1 MDTLFALLAFATL
14 ILMIVGIFSPK
25 RALFWSNK
33 KPTRKR
39 VLLIYSL
46 AFIISM
52 TLFDMTYSEENET
65 TEEANEEQVEETE
78 EPQEDKDTD
87 DKEEKDSSKPQED
100 SSNESDSEKTDE
112 SKDDGSATEDRNDDS
127 ENQSEKKDSTSQ
139 EEKKNPSDDKQED
152 TSKQDETP
160 DTNATVTRVV
170 DGDTIE
176 INYNGET
183 ESVRLLLVDTPEV
196 HGGTQKYGPEAS
208 AFAKEMLKPGTEV
221 QYESDGPKRDH
232 YGRLLGYLW
241 VNGELF
247 NEKLLENGLARY
259 AYVYDPPYKYQVRL
273 KQAEARA
280 RNKGIGIWSMDGY
293 VTSDGFASGA
303 TSSGGSNGSFSGS
316 DSGNDSG
323 SSDSSSS
330 SDSGSGSAALKYDP
344 NGPDR
349 DCGDFDTQK
358 EAQAFYEA
366 AGGPESDPHRL
377 DGNDKDGV
385 VCESL
390 P

>member
-14 ILMIVGIFSPK
+14 ILMVVGLFSPK
-25 RALFWSNK
+25 RALFWSNIR
-33 KPTRKR
+33 PTRKR

-46 AFIISM
+46 AFIISI

-65 TEEANEEQVEETE
+65 TEDAPEEQVEETE
-78 EPQEDKDTD
+78 DTQENKETN
-87 DKEEKDSSKPQED
+87 DKEKKEENDSSQKK
-100 SSNESDSEKTDE
+100 SDP
-112 SKDDGSATEDRNDDS
+112 A
-127 ENQSEKKDSTSQ
+127 
-139 EEKKNPSDDKQED
+139 DDKQKD
-152 TSKQDETP
+152 TSKQQDNGP
-160 DTNATVTRVV
+160 DTNATVSRVV

-176 INYNGET
+176 INYNGTKED
-183 ESVRLLLVDTPEV
+183 VRLLLVDTPEV

-208 AFAKEMLKPGTEV
+208 AFAKELLKPGTKV
-221 QYESDGPKRDH
+221 KYESDGPKRDH

-259 AYVYDPPYKYQVRL
+259 AYVYDPPYKYQDRL

-280 RNKGIGIWSMDGY
+280 RNKGIGIWSIDGY
-293 VTSDGFASGA
+293 VTSNGFASGA
-303 TSSGGSNGSFSGS
+303 TSSGSSSGFSSESTAGSN
-316 DSGNDSG
+316 
-323 SSDSSSS
+323 SDSSNSS
-330 SDSGSGSAALKYDP
+330 SDGGSAAGLKYDP

-349 DCGDFDTQK
+349 DCGDFDTQA
-358 EAQAFYEA
+358 EAQAFFEA
-366 AGGPESDPHRL
+366 AGGPGSDPHRL
-377 DGNDKDGV
+377 DGHDGDGV

>member
-14 ILMIVGIFSPK
+14 ILMVVGLFSPK

-33 KPTRKR
+33 KQTRKR

-65 TEEANEEQVEETE
+65 TEES
-78 EPQEDKDTD
+78 QEDKVTD
-87 DKEEKDSSKPQED
+87 DKEAKKEDPSDDQADTSSDSDSAKSDKKAEDKSPAADD
-100 SSNESDSEKTDE
+100 SSNDTGSSSKEKNNS
-112 SKDDGSATEDRNDDS
+112 SKEDKFVPS
-127 ENQSEKKDSTSQ
+127 EN
-139 EEKKNPSDDKQED
+139 N
-152 TSKQDETP
+152 TSKQQDNSP
-160 DTNATVTRVV
+160 DTNATVSHVV

-176 INYNGET
+176 INYKGTKED
-183 ESVRLLLVDTPEV
+183 VRLLLVDTPEV
-196 HGGTQKYGPEAS
+196 HGVKQKFGPEAS
-208 AFAKEMLKPGTEV
+208 AFAKELLKPGTKV
-221 QYESDGPKRDH
+221 KYETDGPKRDH

-259 AYVYDPPYKYQVRL
+259 AYVYDPPYKYQNRL
-273 KQAEARA
+273 KQAETRA
-280 RNKGIGIWSMDGY
+280 RNQGIGIWSIDGY
-293 VTSDGFASGA
+293 VMSDGFAAGASSSG
-303 TSSGGSNGSFSGS
+303 SSGGSPSGES
-316 DSGNDSG
+316 DSDNDSG
-323 SSDSSSS
+323 AAGNAGGSDSSS
-330 SDSGSGSAALKYDP
+330 GLKYDP

-349 DCGDFDTQK
+349 DCGDFDTQA

-366 AGGPESDPHRL
+366 AGGPGSDPYRL
-377 DGNDKDGV
+377 DGHDGDGV